1 MCSLLQADVHR
12 QLPTPA
18 GRLSAGSR
26 CLSHTHTASTFL
38 RPALLFAPIQSQPP
52 PLEVP
57 WDLTPL
63 PLQPPQPPCQP
74 SQNTERLTRPQA
86 HQRSKSTGCSCRLRF
101 WFQHFATLGSPVTPL
116 RLSFLF
122 SDLKPQLASPGTALG
137 TWPSPRVSFSHGAA
151 TCAPCT
157 ACPVLSI
164 LFFILPVSPA
174 QQLTSSYK
182 S

>member
-1 MCSLLQADVHR
+1 MSIDSFRLQQAGSLLVLGVSPTLTLPAPSSGLHCSLPPFNPNLLH
-12 QLPTPA
+12 
-18 GRLSAGSR
+18 SR
-26 CLSHTHTASTFL
+26 SPGIWPHCLSSHPNLRVSLLRTPSALHVPRHTSG
-38 RPALLFAPIQSQPP
+38 Q
-52 PLEVP
+52 
-57 WDLTPL
+57 
-63 PLQPPQPPCQP
+63 
-74 SQNTERLTRPQA
+74 
-86 HQRSKSTGCSCRLRF
+86 KSTGCSCRLRF